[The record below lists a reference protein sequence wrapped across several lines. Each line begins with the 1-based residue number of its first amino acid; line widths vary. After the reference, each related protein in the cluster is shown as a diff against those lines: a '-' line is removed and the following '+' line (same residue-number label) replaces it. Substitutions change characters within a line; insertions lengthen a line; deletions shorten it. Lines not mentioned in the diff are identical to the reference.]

1 MRVERLVTGRVW
13 IVGDNVDTDQLCPGK
28 YLGVMDPKVW
38 AEHTLEAT
46 YPRLNKEAK
55 AGDLI
60 VAGKNFGCGSSR
72 EHAPQALKTRGIA
85 VVVADSYA
93 RIFYRNS
100 INIGLPV
107 VECPGASKKVVE
119 GEALKVDTGA
129 GTLTTA
135 RGEVVKFKPFPPNIL
150 AILEAGGLVKK
161 LSAELAAKGTGS
173 VAGGILAP
181 EE

>member
-1 MRVERLVTGRVW
+1 MEERLSGRVW
-13 IVGDNVDTDQLCPGK
+13 ILGDNVDTDQLCPGK

-46 YPRLNKEAK
+46 YPKFNREAK
-55 AGDLI
+55 QGDI
-60 VAGKNFGCGSSR
+60 VVAGKNFGCGSSR

-107 VECPGASKKVVE
+107 IECPGASKAAKD
-119 GEALKVDTGA
+119 GESIQVDMSA
-129 GTLTTA
+129 GTLRTEHGGALT
-135 RGEVVKFKPFPPNIL
+135 FKPFPPNIL
-150 AILEAGGLVKK
+150 EILQAGGLVKK
-161 LSAELAAKGTGS
+161 LRAELAARQS
-173 VAGGILAP
+173 VS
-181 EE
+181 